1 MTLHLNSQ
9 FDSGN
14 ISVQSIEVEA
24 NGDHRVKLTI
34 NLDRQSEFLQ
44 WFHFEASGL
53 SGERVHFSIE
63 NAGDT
68 TYPDGWKDFNV
79 VCSSNCLEWQRLP
92 SEYDGQSLSWTVAAE
107 ANVMRFAYFAPYSLE
122 RQAEFLGAVSD
133 HAGVSYASLGQT
145 LDGRQLPYLL
155 IDKHPDDE
163 REEQHPVWIVA
174 RQHPGES
181 MASWWIEG
189 WLDRLLDEEDA
200 TSRALRRKAVIHV
213 MPNMNPD
220 GCYRGHLRT
229 NAAGAN
235 LNREW
240 AAPSMENSPEVYLTR
255 NQMDKTG
262 VHLVL
267 DIHGDEALP
276 YNFIAGTEGVSG
288 WDQQKDQQLIDFKH
302 TVAALNPDFQ
312 TVHGYPRNQPDS
324 ANLSFCSNQLANR
337 FNCLAM
343 TLEMPFKDTKDTP
356 RPKVGWSP
364 DRCQRLG
371 ATFVDAVYLALTD
384 NLISG

>member
-1 MTLHLNSQ
+1 MTLHINSL

-24 NGDHRVKLTI
+24 SGDHRVKLTI

-133 HAGVSYASLGQT
+133 HAGVSYLSLGQT
-145 LDGRQLPYLL
+145 LDGRQLPYLV

-163 REEQHPVWIVA
+163 REEQFPVWVVA

-181 MASWWIEG
+181 MASW
-189 WLDRLLDEEDA
+189 LSL
-200 TSRALRRKAVIHV
+200 IHISE
-213 MPNMNPD
+213 P
-220 GCYRGHLRT
+220 
-229 NAAGAN
+229 
-235 LNREW
+235 
-240 AAPSMENSPEVYLTR
+240 TR
-255 NQMDKTG
+255 
-262 VHLVL
+262 
-267 DIHGDEALP
+267 P
-276 YNFIAGTEGVSG
+276 Y
-288 WDQQKDQQLIDFKH
+288 
-302 TVAALNPDFQ
+302 
-312 TVHGYPRNQPDS
+312 
-324 ANLSFCSNQLANR
+324 
-337 FNCLAM
+337 
-343 TLEMPFKDTKDTP
+343 
-356 RPKVGWSP
+356 
-364 DRCQRLG
+364 
-371 ATFVDAVYLALTD
+371 
-384 NLISG
+384 